1 MSEIHCHGCGGFISD
16 PANISYQLK
25 PHGSHTAIP
34 KTSLCG
40 CSPSVVFGAP
50 PGYINH
56 GTAQF
61 MSRN

>member
-1 MSEIHCHGCGGFISD
+1 MSEIHCHSCGGFISD

-25 PHGSHTAIP
+25 PSGSHTAIP

-40 CSPSVVFGAP
+40 CSPAVVFGAP
-50 PGYINH
+50 PGYTSN